1 VQKSRKMKTCHSDYG
16 LLKSV
21 MLKPASAAFLSQAKV
36 DNEWETLNYLSAVDF
51 ERSVE
56 EYQTFQTFFEEM
68 GAKVHTLPL
77 SETSLDSIYCRDT
90 SLATDFGLILCTMGK
105 EARLPEP
112 EAVEAYCH
120 TNGIQ
125 VLGKVMLPG
134 TCEGGDMCWL
144 DEKTLAVG
152 HTYRTNLEGIRQL
165 RQLLEPKGIEVF
177 QVELPHYKGPSD
189 VFHLMSIISPLD
201 KDLAM
206 VYSPLMPI
214 YFREELIIRG
224 FTLVECPE
232 EEFDSMGCNV
242 LALAPRK
249 CLVVEG
255 NPISAKRLKDAGCE
269 VLSYWGNEISQK
281 GCGGPTCLTRPL
293 EREI

>member
-1 VQKSRKMKTCHSDYG
+1 MKTCHSDFG
-16 LLKSV
+16 LIQSIL
-21 MLKPASAAFLSQAKV
+21 LKPARAAFQSEEKITQEWEKLNYTSKV
-36 DNEWETLNYLSAVDF
+36 DFQKSLDEYGQF
-51 ERSVE
+51 EL
-56 EYQTFQTFFEEM
+56 FFKNQ
-68 GAKVHTLPL
+68 GAIVHTLPE
-77 SETSLDSIYCRDT
+77 SESSLDSIYCRDAA
-90 SLATDFGLILCTMGK
+90 LATDFGLILCNMGK
-105 EARLPEP
+105 VARRSEP
-112 EAVEAYCH
+112 EAIAAYSLK
-120 TNGIQ
+120 NGISI
-125 VLGKVMLPG
+125 LGRVESPG

-165 RQLLEPKGIEVF
+165 RELLEPNGIEVL

-201 KDLAM
+201 KDLAI

-214 YFREELIIRG
+214 YFREELIKRG
-224 FTLVECPE
+224 FRLVECPE

-249 CLVVEG
+249 CLVVDG
-255 NPISAKRLKDAGCE
+255 NPISAKRLREAGCE
-269 VLSYWGNEISQK
+269 VIPYLGNEISQK

-293 EREI
+293 VRVI

>member
-1 VQKSRKMKTCHSDYG
+1 MKTCHSDYG
-16 LLKSV
+16 LIKSV
-21 MLKPASAAFLSQAKV
+21 ILKPAKSAFESAEKIAT
-36 DNEWETLNYLSAVDF
+36 EWEELNYLSAVDF
-51 ERSVE
+51 PKSKT
-56 EYQTFQTFFEEM
+56 EYSEFQKYFEDL
-68 GAKVHTLPL
+68 GAEVHLLPA
-77 SETSLDSIYCRDT
+77 SKTSMDSIYCRDAA
-90 SLATDFGLILCTMGK
+90 LATDFGLILCNMGK
-105 EARLPEP
+105 AARKSEP
-112 EAVEAYCH
+112 KSIEVFCQE
-120 TNGIQ
+120 NGIK
-125 VLGKVMLPG
+125 VLGKVEAPG

-144 DEKTLAVG
+144 DEKTLAIG

-165 RQLLEPKGIEVF
+165 RQFLEPYGIEVF

-214 YFREELIIRG
+214 YFREELIKRG

-249 CLVVEG
+249 CLIVKG
-255 NPISAKRLKDAGCE
+255 NPISVARLKAAGCE
-269 VLSYWGNEISQK
+269 VIEYEGAEISQK
-281 GCGGPTCLTRPL
+281 GCGGPTCLSRPL
-293 EREI
+293 SRIIQSD

>member
-1 VQKSRKMKTCHSDYG
+1 MKTCHSDFG
-16 LLKSV
+16 LIQSIL
-21 MLKPASAAFLSQAKV
+21 LKPAQAAFQSEEKIAQEWEKLNYTSKV
-36 DNEWETLNYLSAVDF
+36 DLQKSM
-51 ERSVE
+51 E
-56 EYQTFQTFFEEM
+56 EYRQFEAFFKNQ
-68 GAKVHTLPL
+68 GALVHILPE
-77 SETSLDSIYCRDT
+77 SESSLDSIYCRDAA
-90 SLATDFGLILCTMGK
+90 LATDFGLILCNMGK
-105 EARLPEP
+105 VARRSEP
-112 EAVEAYCH
+112 EAIAAYCVQ
-120 TNGIQ
+120 NGISIF
-125 VLGKVMLPG
+125 GKVESPG

-165 RQLLEPKGIEVF
+165 RGFLEPKGIEVL

-201 KDLAM
+201 KDLAI

-214 YFREELIIRG
+214 YFREELLKRG

-249 CLVVEG
+249 CLVVDG
-255 NPISAKRLKDAGCE
+255 NPISAARLKEAGCE
-269 VLSYWGNEISQK
+269 VISYSGNEISQK

-293 EREI
+293 VRVI

>member
-1 VQKSRKMKTCHSDYG
+1 MKTCHSDYG

-21 MLKPASAAFLSQAKV
+21 LLKPAEAAFQSQEKIAS
-36 DNEWETLNYLSAVDF
+36 EWKALNYSSSVSLKKSLDEYSAFQSQF
-51 ERSVE
+51 EVL
-56 EYQTFQTFFEEM
+56 
-68 GAKVHTLPL
+68 GAQIFSLPV
-77 SETSLDSIYCRDT
+77 SETSMDSIYCRDAA
-90 SLATDFGLILCTMGK
+90 LATDFGLILCNMGK
-105 EARLPEP
+105 AARNSEP
-112 EAVEAYCH
+112 LAIETYCEEK
-120 TNGIQ
+120 GIK
-125 VLGKVMLPG
+125 VLGKVESPG

-144 DEKTLAVG
+144 DEKTLAIG

-165 RQLLEPKGIEVF
+165 RHLLEPRGIEVF

-189 VFHLMSIISPLD
+189 VFHLMSTISPLD

-214 YFREELIIRG
+214 YFREELLKRG
-224 FTLVECPE
+224 FSLVECPE

-249 CLVVEG
+249 CLLVKG
-255 NPISAKRLKDAGCE
+255 NPISVERLKAEGCE
-269 VLSYWGNEISQK
+269 VIEYDGQEISQK
-281 GCGGPTCLTRPL
+281 GCGGPTCLSRPI

>member
-1 VQKSRKMKTCHSDYG
+1 MKTCHSDYG
-16 LLKSV
+16 LIKGV
-21 MLKPASAAFLSQAKV
+21 ILKPADSAFESAEKIAT
-36 DNEWETLNYLSAVDF
+36 EWKELNYLSAVDF
-51 ERSVE
+51 PKSKT
-56 EYQTFQTFFEEM
+56 EYSEFQKHFEDL
-68 GAKVHTLPL
+68 GAEIHFLP
-77 SETSLDSIYCRDT
+77 TSKTSMDSIYCRDAA
-90 SLATDFGLILCTMGK
+90 LATDFGLILCNMGK
-105 EARLPEP
+105 AARNSEP
-112 EAVEAYCH
+112 LAIESYC
-120 TNGIQ
+120 NEKGIK
-125 VLGKVMLPG
+125 VLGKVESPG

-152 HTYRTNLEGIRQL
+152 HTYRTNLEGIQQL
-165 RQLLEPKGIEVF
+165 RMLLEPRGIEVF

-214 YFREELIIRG
+214 YFRNELIKRG

-242 LALAPRK
+242 LALASRK
-249 CLVVEG
+249 CLVVKG
-255 NPISAKRLKDAGCE
+255 NPISVARLKEVGCE
-269 VLSYWGNEISQK
+269 VIEYQGQEISQK

-293 EREI
+293 QRLI

>member
-1 VQKSRKMKTCHSDYG
+1 MKTCHSDYG
-16 LLKSV
+16 LIKGV
-21 MLKPASAAFLSQAKV
+21 MLKPAKSAFESAEKIAA
-36 DNEWETLNYLSAVDF
+36 EWAALNYLSAVDY
-51 ERSVE
+51 STAKE
-56 EYQTFQTFFEEM
+56 EYSAFQKYFEDL
-68 GAKVHTLPL
+68 GAEVHLLPA
-77 SETSLDSIYCRDT
+77 SETSMDSIYCRDAA
-90 SLATDFGLILCTMGK
+90 LATDFGLILCNMGK
-105 EARLPEP
+105 EARKPEP
-112 EAVEAYCH
+112 KAIETFCH
-120 TNGIQ
+120 ENGIK
-125 VLGKVMLPG
+125 VLGKVDAPG

-165 RQLLEPKGIEVF
+165 RDFLEPRGIEVL

-214 YFREELIIRG
+214 YFRNELLKKG

-249 CLVVEG
+249 CLIVKG
-255 NPISAKRLKDAGCE
+255 NPISVARLKAAGCE
-269 VLSYWGNEISQK
+269 VIEYEGQEISQK
-281 GCGGPTCLTRPL
+281 GCGGPTCLSRPL
-293 EREI
+293 SRMI

>member
-1 VQKSRKMKTCHSDYG
+1 MKTCHSDYG

-21 MLKPASAAFLSQAKV
+21 LLKPAEAAFQSQEKIAS
-36 DNEWETLNYLSAVDF
+36 EWKELNYSSSVSLKKSLDEYSAFQSQF
-51 ERSVE
+51 EVL
-56 EYQTFQTFFEEM
+56 
-68 GAKVHTLPL
+68 GAQIFSLPV
-77 SETSLDSIYCRDT
+77 SETSMDSIYCRDAA
-90 SLATDFGLILCTMGK
+90 LATDFGLILCNMGK
-105 EARLPEP
+105 AARNSEP
-112 EAVEAYCH
+112 LAIETYCEEK
-120 TNGIQ
+120 GIK
-125 VLGKVMLPG
+125 VLGKVESPG

-144 DEKTLAVG
+144 DEKTLAIG

-165 RQLLEPKGIEVF
+165 RHLLEPRGIEVF

-214 YFREELIIRG
+214 YFREELLKRG
-224 FTLVECPE
+224 FSLVECPE

-249 CLVVEG
+249 CLLVKG
-255 NPISAKRLKDAGCE
+255 NPISVERLKAEGCE
-269 VLSYWGNEISQK
+269 VIEYDGQEISQK
-281 GCGGPTCLTRPL
+281 GCGGPTCLSRPI

>member
-1 VQKSRKMKTCHSDYG
+1 MKTCHSDYG
-16 LLKSV
+16 LIKQV
-21 MLKPASAAFLSQAKV
+21 ILKPAESAFKSGEKIAA
-36 DNEWETLNYLSAVDF
+36 EWEELNYLSPVSLSKAK
-51 ERSVE
+51 E
-56 EYQTFQTFFEEM
+56 EYSEFQKYFNDL
-68 GAKVHTLPL
+68 GAEVHLLPK
-77 SETSLDSIYCRDT
+77 SETSLDSIYCRDAA
-90 SLATDFGLILCTMGK
+90 LATDFGIILCNMGK
-105 EARLPEP
+105 EARKPEP
-112 EAVEAYCH
+112 KSIEAFCQD
-120 TNGIQ
+120 NGIK
-125 VLGKVMLPG
+125 VLGKVEAPG

-165 RQLLEPKGIEVF
+165 RDFLEPRGIEVI

-214 YFREELIIRG
+214 YFRNELLNRG
-224 FTLVECPE
+224 YTLVECPE

-242 LALAPRK
+242 LALAPRT
-249 CLVVEG
+249 CLIVKG
-255 NPISAKRLKDAGCE
+255 NPISVKRLNEAGCKVIE
-269 VLSYWGNEISQK
+269 YEGQEISQK

-293 EREI
+293 EREV